1 MEELGETET
10 YFAGAG
16 RAEHVLLEGGRE
28 GGNIL
33 LESAGREATLCWRG
47 RVETGEPLLGRRGHT
62 VLECPGLAREE
73 PHFVK
78 HFVGRVR
85 EEGLRFI
92 ARG

>member
-1 MEELGETET
+1 M
-10 YFAGAG
+10 
-16 RAEHVLLEGGRE
+16 
-28 GGNIL
+28 

-47 RVETGEPLLGRRGHT
+47 RVETGEPLLGRTGHT
-62 VLECPGLAREE
+62 VLECSGLAREE

-78 HFVGRVR
+78 HFVARVR